1 MSQVEHV
8 KVETKIKYVNSKF
21 PPKGC
26 MLKYRNITL
35 IRDTYS
41 PPGWPEIAA
50 FQNLHSQYL
59 IFRSFGQI
67 HCRLLLNLQAEIEI
81 LDKALS
87 NLDKR
92 DEARDLEYKLRS
104 SEHQDGWDC
113 STKNILREL
122 EDKVL
127 KYGKWRIFIDG

>member
-1 MSQVEHV
+1 MMHTAKCLE
-8 KVETKIKYVNSKF
+8 NS
-21 PPKGC
+21 PG
-26 MLKYRNITL
+26 
-35 IRDTYS
+35 
-41 PPGWPEIAA
+41 GWPELST

-81 LDKALS
+81 LERTLS
-87 NLDKR
+87 NLDKQ
-92 DEARDLEYKLRS
+92 DETPDLQYKLRS
-104 SEHQDGWDC
+104 SKHQEGWDC

-127 KYGKWRIFIDG
+127 KYGK